1 MSETTPTPAPL
12 PTPPRLAPSR
22 LGWLALLPL
31 AIFGLALRAFFAG
44 DIPLERR
51 WAWIPSI
58 GVELGFRLDAL
69 ALVLVLLITGI
80 GTLVFVYAAGYMAGT
95 PARSRL
101 FVLLLAFMLAMI
113 GCVTADDVVL
123 LFVFW
128 ELTSITSFL
137 LVGFKHEYEASRKS
151 AQQALMVTGGGGLVL
166 LAGVLLLADAAG
178 TTSIQEMLTNAPS
191 WVEKPTIHGALVC
204 IFIGAFTKSA
214 QFPFHFWLP
223 GAMAAPTPVSAYLHS
238 ATMVKLGVYLLAR
251 LHPAF
256 GEDRFWQLTL
266 VSVGAFTSVWGML
279 LTIRER
285 DLKRILAWS
294 TVSALGTLVMLIGL
308 PGEGAATATAAFLLA
323 HALYKAPL
331 FFVAG
336 NVDLATGTRLID
348 ELSGLG
354 RKMPWTSAAG
364 WLAGLSMAGIPLS
377 FGYVAKDAIKA
388 AKADTDVFQWVAYA
402 GVFVSAA
409 SFAAAGIATARIFWR
424 RLPLRPAHAREG
436 SMATWLPPLL
446 IASLGIAFGLFPSL
460 IQTLVTKA
468 ASAMGPAASMEAM
481 LADDS
486 ASVTALLI
494 LVSLGVALFL
504 GWDRLH
510 RVQRH
515 FRLPRVYRAVAWYE
529 ALMAAIPAAA
539 SRVTRRMQMGHL
551 STYTVLVLV
560 FALVA
565 LTFVLANGPA
575 FSWPEL
581 VLALGPSEIA
591 VAGAVLTLVCAT
603 VTVCIVRDSF
613 VMLLVSGLIGLAC
626 ALLFLFLGAP
636 DVAFTQ
642 FTVEVAFVVVLASI
656 LLRVRRLDLVVA
668 PKLPAHHSVF
678 RALLS
683 LAVGAMVAALMLLGA
698 DFDPDPSLTE
708 FFSARSVPDAHGR
721 NVVNVV
727 LVDFRAVD
735 TLGEIIVVTLTFI
748 ASVPLLRLLRERW
761 RRPKVLLAPSERGMS
776 PTPHIFDVAV
786 RGLYPIMLASSLV
799 ILFRGHN
806 EPGGGFIAGMVAV
819 AATSMLSVARGARA
833 ALARVPLGPHRL
845 AASSAL
851 LSLASG
857 LPALFLGE
865 PYMTHLWGKLPLG
878 FTELDVSTVLLFDLG
893 VYGAVWGALGGLCAR
908 AIEIDEPRDAEP
920 GELSET
926 EAAR

>member
-1 MSETTPTPAPL
+1 MSEPTTTPTP
-12 PTPPRLAPSR
+12 PPPPSR

-31 AIFGLALRAFFAG
+31 ALFALALRAFLRG
-44 DIPLERR
+44 DVPLEVRH
-51 WAWIPSI
+51 AWIPSV
-58 GVELGFRLDAL
+58 GVEAAFRLDAL

-80 GTLVFVYAAGYMAGT
+80 GTLVFVYAAGYMAGVKH
-95 PARSRL
+95 RGRL
-101 FVLLLAFMLAMI
+101 FALLVAFMVAML
-113 GCVTADDVVL
+113 GCVTADDVIL

-128 ELTSITSFL
+128 ELTSVTSFL
-137 LVGFKHEYEASRKS
+137 LVGFKHEYETSRKS
-151 AQQALMVTGGGGLVL
+151 AQQALMITGGGGLVL
-166 LAGVLLLADAAG
+166 LAGVLLLAHAAG
-178 TTSIQEMLTNAPS
+178 TTSLQAMLASAPA
-191 WVEKPTIHGALVC
+191 WAEHPVVRGALTCV
-204 IFIGAFTKSA
+204 FIGAFTKSA

-256 GEDRFWQLTL
+256 GDDRFWQLTL
-266 VSVGAFTSVWGML
+266 VSVGGFTSVWGML

-308 PGEGAATATAAFLLA
+308 PGEGAATAAAAFLLA

-354 RKMPWTSAAG
+354 RKMPFTSAAG
-364 WLAGLSMAGIPLS
+364 WIAGLSMAGIPLS
-377 FGYVAKDAIKA
+377 FGYVAKDVIKA
-388 AKADTDVFQWVAYA
+388 AKADTDLFQWVAYA
-402 GVFVSAA
+402 GAFVSAA

-424 RLPLRPAHAREG
+424 KRPLRPEHAREG
-436 SMATWLPPLL
+436 SIATWLPPLL
-446 IASLGIAFGLFPSL
+446 VASLGIVFGLFPERVESL
-460 IQTLVTKA
+460 LTEA
-468 ASAMGPAASMEAM
+468 AQAMGSAASMEE
-481 LADDS
+481 LLTDDS
-486 ASVTALLI
+486 ASLSALAMI
-494 LVSLGVALFL
+494 IALGVVLFL

-515 FRLPRVYRAVAWYE
+515 FRLPRVYQAAAWYE
-529 ALMAAIPAAA
+529 AMMVGIPAVA
-539 SRVTRRMQMGHL
+539 SRVTRRLQMGHL
-551 STYTVLVLV
+551 STYTAFVLV
-560 FALVA
+560 FALAALGYVVA
-565 LTFVLANGPA
+565 HGPA
-575 FSWPEL
+575 LRVPPFE
-581 VLALGPSEIA
+581 LALGPTELA
-591 VAGAVLTLVCAT
+591 VAGATLAILCASVAVC
-603 VTVCIVRDSF
+603 VVRDSF
-613 VMLLVSGLIGLAC
+613 VMLLVSGLVGLAC

-668 PKLPAHHSVF
+668 PKLPRWHTLS

-683 LAVGAMVAALMLLGA
+683 LGVGAAVAALMLVGA
-698 DFDPDPSLTE
+698 SFEQDPSLTE
-708 FFSARSVPDAHGR
+708 YFSSRSVPDAHGR

-748 ASVPLLRLLRERW
+748 AAVPLLRLLRERW
-761 RRPKVLLAPSERGMS
+761 RGPDAPLRRGARGMS
-776 PTPHIFDVAV
+776 PKAHIFDVAV
-786 RGLYPIMLASSLV
+786 RGLYPILLASSVV
-799 ILFRGHN
+799 ILLRGHN

-833 ALARVPLGPHRL
+833 ALAKMPLGPHRL
-845 AASSAL
+845 AATSAL

-865 PYMTHLWGKLPLG
+865 PFMTHLWGTLPLG
-878 FTELDVSTVLLFDLG
+878 FTELDVSTVLVFDVG

-908 AIEIDEPRDAEP
+908 AIEVDEPHRDDPSTVTGAEEVTP
-920 GELSET
+920 
-926 EAAR
+926 